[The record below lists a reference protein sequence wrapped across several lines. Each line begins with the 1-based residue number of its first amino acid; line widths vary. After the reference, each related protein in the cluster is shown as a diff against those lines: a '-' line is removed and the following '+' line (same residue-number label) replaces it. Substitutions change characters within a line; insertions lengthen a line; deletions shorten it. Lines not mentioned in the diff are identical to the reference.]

1 MIGDYQPALA
11 WIVEIHMQKEE
22 ENQIPDYSLVY
33 SNARSANSGGTL
45 IGVRDN
51 IKDISL
57 KLTQEIRSVKV
68 SESYS

>member
-1 MIGDYQPALA
+1 
-11 WIVEIHMQKEE
+11 MQKEE
-22 ENQIPDYSLVY
+22 EVQIPDYSLVY

-68 SESYS
+68 FESYS